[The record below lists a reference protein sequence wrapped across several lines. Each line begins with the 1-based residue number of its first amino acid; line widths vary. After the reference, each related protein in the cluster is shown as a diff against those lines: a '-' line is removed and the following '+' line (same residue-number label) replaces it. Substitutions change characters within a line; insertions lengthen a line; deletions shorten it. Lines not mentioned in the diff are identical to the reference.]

1 MNAAIREVSPPESPS
16 PGVPS
21 RPSRVYSPRV
31 DILESEKEF
40 VIAADVPG
48 SNLDSIELSVEEGRL
63 ELVAPRSEK
72 THEGYKIAFRQYGEG
87 DYRRAFTLPEGVDR
101 GAIRAD
107 LKDGVLRI
115 SLPKKD
121 AERAHRVQIKLG

>member
-48 SNLDSIELSVEEGRL
+48 SDLDSIELSVEEGRL
-63 ELVAPRSEK
+63 ELGLHHLAQGVR
-72 THEGYKIAFRQYGEG
+72 G
-87 DYRRAFTLPEGVDR
+87 RRAQFFRALR
-101 GAIRAD
+101 G
-107 LKDGVLRI
+107 
-115 SLPKKD
+115 
-121 AERAHRVQIKLG
+121 H